1 MTTIPQLRI
10 LSLREVMKRTGKSRA
25 TVERGYREGTFPKP
39 VRLGP
44 RSRGWL
50 EHEIEG
56 WIAALPRVGVMIQ
69 GRGGKA
75 GKAPKKNQALT
86 PEGTAT

>member
-10 LSLREVMKRTGKSRA
+10 LSMREVMKRTGKSRA
-25 TVERGYREGTFPKP
+25 TIERGYREGTFPRP

-50 EHEIEG
+50 EHEIAA
-56 WIAALPRVGVMIQ
+56 WIAGLPRVGVMIQ
-69 GRGGKA
+69 GQEGRQRRQA
-75 GKAPKKNQALT
+75 KKNQQLT
-86 PEGTAT
+86 PEETVT